1 VATDVAAR
9 GLDITNLP
17 YVDNYDMPGVPEDYI
32 HRIGR
37 TGRAG
42 VSGIAVSLVSPD
54 EKPILK
60 TIEHLLGQKI
70 PQEEVEGYTMGG
82 AVPDFVLL
90 RPGNTASEK
99 KADRTVRDL
108 VEERDAKRQGSKPG
122 AGKPSARSGGKSDP
136 KSAAG
141 SGTRSGSGRPKQKTG
156 SKKRAGKKQSR
167 SRTRFQKL
175 SQKTGPSGPGKPN
188 GKRRR

>member
-1 VATDVAAR
+1 VAAR

-17 YVDNYDMPGVPEDYI
+17 YVVNYDMPGVPEDYI

-54 EKPILK
+54 EKPYLK
-60 TIEHLLGQKI
+60 TIEHLLEQKI
-70 PQEEVEGYTMGG
+70 PREEVEGYTMGG

-90 RPGNTASEK
+90 RPGNTTSEK
-99 KADRTVRDL
+99 KADRSVREL
-108 VEERDAKRQGSKPG
+108 VEERNAKRQVPKPG
-122 AGKPSARSGGKSDP
+122 AGKPGARSGGKFNT
-136 KSAAG
+136 G
-141 SGTRSGSGRPKQKTG
+141 SGTKSGSARPKQKSG
-156 SKKRAGKKQSR
+156 AKKRTGKKQSR

-175 SQKTGPSGPGKPN
+175 SQKSGSIGP
-188 GKRRR
+188 RRSSPKGNRRG